1 MERGFQQLVVWPDIL
16 ESHMGRPSPDW
27 PISAP
32 DAAPTRIHEV
42 DPSEDPRWE
51 GFIDFHPRA
60 SVFHRKE
67 WLRALKW
74 SYEYE
79 PAAISTCP
87 PGTPLTN
94 ALVFCR
100 VRSRWTGNRL
110 VSLPFSDHCEPLTS
124 SLDETESLIDDLR
137 RRVDG
142 KIWNYVEVRFSSSC
156 PPAERLLSESARYV
170 FHKLDLRPSEN
181 ELFRKLH
188 KDCVQR
194 KIRRAERESL
204 LYEQGS
210 SERLLDLFYGL
221 VQITRRRHGL
231 PPAPLAWFRA
241 LVASFGDRIKIRVA
255 SKNGI
260 PVAGLLTLCHRKTMT
275 YKYACSDARYYHAG
289 GNALLLWKAICEAKS
304 EGFEELDLG
313 RSDADAAGLIAF
325 KEHWGATR
333 LKLTYFRY
341 PAVASRH
348 MPDTARVAIK
358 RLASIAPNRVLRIA
372 GNLLYRHMG

>member
-1 MERGFQQLVVWPDIL
+1 MERGFQVPVVRPDIL

-27 PISAP
+27 PVSAP
-32 DAAPTRIHEV
+32 EAARARVYEF
-42 DPSEDPRWE
+42 DPLEDPRWQE
-51 GFIDFHPRA
+51 FVDHHGNS

-74 SYEYE
+74 SYKYE

-124 SLDETESLIDDLR
+124 SLDEIELFIDDLR

-142 KIWNYVEVRFSSSC
+142 RIWKYVEVRPLSSS
-156 PPAERLLSESARYV
+156 PAAERLLSGSARYV
-170 FHKLDLRPSEN
+170 FHKLDLRASEN
-181 ELFRKLH
+181 ELFKTLH

-210 SERLLDLFYGL
+210 SEGLLDRFYGL

-241 LVASFGDRIKIRVA
+241 LVASFGDRVKIRVA
-255 SKNGI
+255 SKNRI
-260 PVAGLLTLCHRKTMT
+260 PVAGLLTLCHRKAMT
-275 YKYACSDARYYHAG
+275 YKYACSDARYHHVG
-289 GNALLLWKAICEAKS
+289 GNTLLLWKAICEAKS
-304 EGFEELDLG
+304 EGFEELDFG
-313 RSDADAAGLIAF
+313 RSDPDAAGLIAF

-341 PAVASRH
+341 PAVVSKN
-348 MPDTARVAIK
+348 MSGTARVAIK
-358 RLASIAPNRVLRIA
+358 RLASIAPNRVLRMA